1 MGQKYKVFTDKGL
14 IHINES
20 PKINIPVADI
30 NYIENYESFC
40 NLVESNEIQIV
51 CDEVEEMFTRLFRDF
66 QRIDASGGLV
76 INEKRVLMIKR
87 FGFWDLPKGKR
98 EDGEKVALCAVRE
111 VQEECGLTDNLTII
125 KELEPTYHV
134 YDYKGVS
141 VLKKTHWF
149 HMETVF
155 SKELIPQM
163 EEGITECSWVQL
175 EDIETYLI
183 SAFPLIRSLI
193 TDFINDN

>member
-1 MGQKYKVFTDKGL
+1 MGQKYKVFTDKAL

-30 NYIENYESFC
+30 DYIENYESFC
-40 NLVESNEIQIV
+40 KFVESNEIQIV

-66 QRIDASGGLV
+66 QRIDAAGGLV
-76 INEKRVLMIKR
+76 INKKRVLMIKR

-134 YDYKGVS
+134 YEYKGVS